1 MWLYLFTCSKLSF
14 SPSLSV
20 YDVKSEFLIPFL
32 LFPSW
37 DYISRNQTHLDS
49 ISRKCISYPHYF
61 NFLLLTWPCLKCWNN
76 VVLFVKSYFCLTV
89 LNLYHFTLCFSVS
102 FCGIRVFMWNT
113 IYNCHT
119 IYPSIC
125 GTTSII
131 LSMVYHLSVY
141 LYISVAFFLHISLCV
156 SVPPFCPSLRVSD
169 NLICSA
175 CLSNFKC
182 PSLPPGTFR
191 CTSIFSFFPFDTLHS
206 GKEQCLA

>member
-1 MWLYLFTCSKLSF
+1 MFYTQLHFLFPSPEGVTFLGIVFTHLSCFTHVLLAARMWLYLFTCSKLSF

-37 DYISRNQTHLDS
+37 YYISRNQTHLDS

-141 LYISVAFFLHISLCV
+141 FCGVLSTYIFV
-156 SVPPFCPSLRVSD
+156 
-169 NLICSA
+169 
-175 CLSNFKC
+175 CL
-182 PSLPPGTFR
+182 
-191 CTSIFSFFPFDTLHS
+191 CTSFLSVFA
-206 GKEQCLA
+206 CVR